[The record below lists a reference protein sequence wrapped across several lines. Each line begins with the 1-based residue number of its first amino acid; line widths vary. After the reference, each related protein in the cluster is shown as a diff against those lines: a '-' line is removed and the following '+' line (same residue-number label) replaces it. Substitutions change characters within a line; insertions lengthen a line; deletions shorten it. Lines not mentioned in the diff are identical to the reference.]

1 MVYRQPFP
9 GPGLGVRCVGAI
21 TRDRLEA
28 LREADA
34 IVREEIGTLPE
45 VPWQYFCVIPDFQS
59 TGIKYVDGKGE
70 RYMGWAVIIRAVNT
84 TDAVAATV
92 PEIPFSVLCTM
103 RDRIISTVPGVNR
116 VLWDISEKPVAT
128 IEFE

>member
-1 MVYRQPFP
+1 M
-9 GPGLGVRCVGAI
+9 
-21 TRDRLEA
+21 
-28 LREADA
+28 
-34 IVREEIGTLPE
+34 
-45 VPWQYFCVIPDFQS
+45 
-59 TGIKYVDGKGE
+59 DGKGQ

-84 TDAVAATV
+84 VDAVTATV

-103 RDRIISTVPGVNR
+103 RDRIISTVEGVNR